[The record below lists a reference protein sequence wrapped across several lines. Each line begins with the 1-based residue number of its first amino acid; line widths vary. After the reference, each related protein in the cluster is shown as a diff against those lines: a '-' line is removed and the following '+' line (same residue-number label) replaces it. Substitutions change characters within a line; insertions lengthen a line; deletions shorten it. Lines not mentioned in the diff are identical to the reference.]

1 MRITYIAFLAFALAL
16 TINSCTSKNIQD
28 EKSVES
34 DSPPTENP
42 GGKNIQRPPS
52 VMGVDESV
60 NTKWVKTIPEENL
73 LVVDGRIGITGNEPN
88 VKIVIY
94 GSDDIHYALS
104 GSEKFMNYI
113 MNFQH
118 QEIIIA
124 GAFYLEDGIK
134 WLKVLYV
141 LKK

>member
-1 MRITYIAFLAFALAL
+1 MRITYLMVFTISLAFL
-16 TINSCTSKNIQD
+16 INSCSTKNIQD
-28 EKSVES
+28 EQSV
-34 DSPPTENP
+34 DSGLPAKENP

-60 NTKWVKTIPEENL
+60 NTKWVETIPEENL
-73 LVVDGRIGITGNEPN
+73 LTGNEPN
-88 VKIVIY
+88 VKIVIF
-94 GSDDIHYALS
+94 GSDDLHYALS
-104 GSEKFMNYI
+104 GSEKFMNFI

-124 GAFYLEDGIK
+124 GVEYLENDIK